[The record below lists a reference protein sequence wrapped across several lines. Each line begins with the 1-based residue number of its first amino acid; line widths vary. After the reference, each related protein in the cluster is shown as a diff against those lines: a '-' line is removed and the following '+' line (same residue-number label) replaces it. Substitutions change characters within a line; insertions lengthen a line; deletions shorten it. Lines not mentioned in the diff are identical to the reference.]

1 MRAVPA
7 SPPLTR
13 AALMAL
19 PSNFSL
25 AARAEPRFGV
35 TAVVS
40 FYRRTWTL
48 PAMVLRLLRST
59 VVPREIWLV
68 AFASAEEAALAAA
81 HEALG
86 ADAQVQA
93 AAAALGAAAPPILLA
108 RGGMQLSYFGR
119 FQLALAARTPF
130 VAVFD
135 DDTLP
140 GAQALHT
147 LLHMAHTALGE
158 HSVLAARGHHL
169 QWPMLEPFAMSARSP
184 SVVEEDVVGGFWF
197 APAGLLRLLWRD
209 RPLSLA
215 TSEDSQLC
223 AAVRKYTGRSCLV
236 APVDPSDASTTT
248 QEEAHDARGRAG
260 DTTVL
265 TNKMPER
272 TRVTRE
278 LFRRG
283 TPIKLRER
291 LRHAQGVLVVVDQC
305 WSARALAGVVA
316 QQLLQASLPAAAW
329 YVALTGACSEEQAQA
344 LLPPGFA
351 QHSWPALDCSQPGG
365 CAYENRSFGFFNLAL
380 GSDVPGADRPVD
392 AAAEGAMGAN
402 ALLELLQPRVVVAA
416 RSSAPATLGLALA
429 AKFLAV
435 PLLLVG
441 ARGAREA
448 RLLAALSVTAAPP
461 TDEEAA
467 RVIKY
472 LAELPG

>member
-1 MRAVPA
+1 MRAVPT
-7 SPPLTR
+7 SPQLTR

-25 AARAEPRFGV
+25 SARGEPQFGI
-35 TAVVS
+35 TAIVS
-40 FYRRTWTL
+40 FYLRTWTL
-48 PAMVLRLLRST
+48 PVMVLRLLRST
-59 VVPREIWLV
+59 VVPREIWLT
-68 AFASAEEAALAAA
+68 AFASTEEAALVAA

-86 ADAQVQA
+86 ADAEVQA
-93 AAAALGAAAPPILLA
+93 VIAALGAAAPPILLA

-140 GAQALHT
+140 GTQVLHT
-147 LLHMAHTALGE
+147 LLHMAHTEIGR
-158 HSVLAARGHHL
+158 HSVLSARGHHL

-197 APAGLLRLLWRD
+197 ATAGLLRLLWRD
-209 RPLSLA
+209 RPLSLD

-236 APVDPSDASTTT
+236 VPVDPYDATTTT
-248 QEEAHDARGRAG
+248 QEEAHDLRGREG
-260 DTTVL
+260 DTTML

-283 TPIKLRER
+283 TPIKMRER

-305 WSARALAGVVA
+305 WNALELAGVLTHK
-316 QQLLQASLPAAAW
+316 LLQAGVPSAAW
-329 YVALTGACSEEQAQA
+329 YVALTGACSEEQVQP

-351 QHSWPALDCSQPGG
+351 QHSWPTLDCFEAEG
-365 CAYENRSFGFFNLAL
+365 CVYENRSYSFFNLAL
-380 GSDVPGADRPVD
+380 GTDSPGADRPLDSAV
-392 AAAEGAMGAN
+392 EGAMGVN
-402 ALLELLQPRVVVAA
+402 ALLELLQPCVVVAA
-416 RSSAPATLGLALA
+416 RSSAPFTLGLAMA
-429 AKFLAV
+429 AKFLAL

-441 ARGAREA
+441 GRGASEA
-448 RLLAALSVTAAPP
+448 RLMAALSVTTALP

-467 RVIKY
+467 RIIMY
-472 LAELPG
+472 LIRQK